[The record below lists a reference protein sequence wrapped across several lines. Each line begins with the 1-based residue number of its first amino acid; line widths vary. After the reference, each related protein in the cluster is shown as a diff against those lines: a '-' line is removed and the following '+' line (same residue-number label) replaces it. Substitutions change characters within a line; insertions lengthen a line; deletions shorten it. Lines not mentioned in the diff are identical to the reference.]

1 MLKRA
6 DTYRIISSNNY
17 VINIKK
23 NKSDTSRGSLDEEN
37 SVMRTQSETLLNNNW
52 AKRFKLSPKSQ
63 LEAIQSMVK
72 TTNLTAW
79 VSIARRGKMGRSS
92 WVNQV
97 CRSNGLWVI
106 FKWVNQVVGWVD
118 PYFSNKFFFF
128 FFNYKNK
135 SMTTC

>member
-1 MLKRA
+1 MLTKEVLKRV
-6 DTYRIISSNNY
+6 DTCRIISSNNY

-72 TTNLTAW
+72 ATNLMAW

-118 PYFSNKFFFF
+118 PYFSNKIFIYF
-128 FFNYKNK
+128 
-135 SMTTC
+135 

>member
-72 TTNLTAW
+72 ATNLTAW
-79 VSIARRGKMGRSS
+79 VSIASRGKMGRSS

-128 FFNYKNK
+128 LNYKNK